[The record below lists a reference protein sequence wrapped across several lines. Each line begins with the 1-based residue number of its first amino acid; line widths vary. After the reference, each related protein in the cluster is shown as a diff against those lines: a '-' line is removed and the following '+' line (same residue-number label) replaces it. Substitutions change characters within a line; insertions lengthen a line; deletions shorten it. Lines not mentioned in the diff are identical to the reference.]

1 MSRVVFVFYQG
12 SPLQYARLSAL
23 AASTD
28 LCLVQVVEASSH
40 YEWGDR
46 SGEAGFRIEILFK
59 APPGNKAEED
69 EIFAALTR
77 LDPDIVFVLG
87 YGRRFSRAALSYA
100 LTKRKRAVLI
110 SDTTAQNA
118 RAGPVGRLIKSAIV
132 GAFDSAFVAGRPQAR
147 YVQGLGVPSSSV
159 FNGYDVVDNDEIIKA
174 VDAARATFAA
184 GVATPNFLCV
194 ARLIDEKNLPFL
206 IDAFGDFA
214 RNRPQSRRILR
225 IAGYG
230 ALRDELQAQIDAS
243 GLTERIS
250 LLGRV
255 PYHEMPM
262 LYASTDCLILPSGSE
277 TWGLVVNEAMAA
289 GLAVVV
295 SSSCGCVEDLVASG
309 DNGFVFDP
317 DDRAGLVAALERLDD
332 DPDLAAKMG
341 QRGREIIGDW
351 SLGRFVE
358 GAQAAANAAKTAPR
372 FPLRRALARVFLALL
387 RLRPDRA
394 RGFGG

>member
-1 MSRVVFVFYQG
+1 
-12 SPLQYARLSAL
+12 
-23 AASTD
+23 
-28 LCLVQVVEASSH
+28 
-40 YEWGDR
+40 
-46 SGEAGFRIEILFK
+46 
-59 APPGNKAEED
+59 
-69 EIFAALTR
+69 
-77 LDPDIVFVLG
+77 
-87 YGRRFSRAALSYA
+87 
-100 LTKRKRAVLI
+100 
-110 SDTTAQNA
+110 
-118 RAGPVGRLIKSAIV
+118 
-132 GAFDSAFVAGRPQAR
+132 
-147 YVQGLGVPSSSV
+147 
-159 FNGYDVVDNDEIIKA
+159 
-174 VDAARATFAA
+174 
-184 GVATPNFLCV
+184 
-194 ARLIDEKNLPFL
+194 
-206 IDAFGDFA
+206 
-214 RNRPQSRRILR
+214 
-225 IAGYG
+225 
-230 ALRDELQAQIDAS
+230 
-243 GLTERIS
+243 
-250 LLGRV
+250 
-255 PYHEMPM
+255 M